1 MSFCREINPS
11 VSASYFRINSFTRW
25 LAERINSVL
34 FESSLFS
41 PLSVCFAFCL
51 TLLYYPVSMVTGD
64 GTLCMQF
71 SDTVLRVLCVF
82 DTTVVQLTL
91 VSQSQSA
98 LQENKLRGLRIGL
111 EKLNQSYQLLFSQY
125 PALNQ
130 YCPISNAT
138 TGGESGCFF
147 IQSYK
152 C

>member
-11 VSASYFRINSFTRW
+11 VSASYFRINSVTRW
-25 LAERINSVL
+25 LAERINSV
-34 FESSLFS
+34 LFS

-64 GTLCMQF
+64 ETLCMQS